1 MHNFLPEGQF
11 LGVEIICIRQT
22 AKGDNPLFFV
32 NPGVFYCPDFTF
44 STHALISLSGVSV
57 TT

>member
-1 MHNFLPEGQF
+1 MHNFLPEGQ
-11 LGVEIICIRQT
+11 LLCTIVIGIWQT
-22 AKGDNPLFFV
+22 AKGDDAFLFV